1 MLYVIKYS
9 IEVFWQLR
17 SWP

>member
-17 SWP
+17 S